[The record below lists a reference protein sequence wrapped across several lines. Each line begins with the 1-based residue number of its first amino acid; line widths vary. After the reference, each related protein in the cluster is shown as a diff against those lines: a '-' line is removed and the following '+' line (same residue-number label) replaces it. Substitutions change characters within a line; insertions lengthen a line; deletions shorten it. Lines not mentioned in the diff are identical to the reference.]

1 MRGFTIIE
9 LVVAMAILVSFLAL
23 GIPKMHSMIERHHVY
38 VDFHQV
44 RKALTS
50 ARGIAQ
56 KESINVSLCPVKN
69 KSCSSNWQQPLKAF
83 HDRNTNNTIDDDEIV
98 FFTSSMTSDYGYWQK
113 SKESQNFVR
122 FNALGHA
129 FSSAS
134 TFLYCPYSVHKRLAK
149 SIVIS
154 FQGRIRTASYLNRS
168 GRPYSRF
175 SRLNCGI

>member
-23 GIPKMHSMIERHHVY
+23 GIPKMHSMVERHNIY
-38 VDFHQV
+38 VDFQQV
-44 RKALTS
+44 RKALTT

-56 KESINVSLCPVKN
+56 KESINVSLCPVEN
-69 KSCSSNWQQPLKAF
+69 KSCSSNWQQPLTAF
-83 HDRNTNNTIDDDEIV
+83 HDRNANNAIDEDEIV
-98 FFTSSMTSDYGYWQK
+98 LFTSNMTSDYGYWQK
-113 SKESQNFVR
+113 SKATQNFVR

-134 TFLYCPYSVHKRLAK
+134 TFLYCPYSEHNTLAK

-154 FQGRIRTASYLNRS
+154 FQGRIRTAPYLNKQ

-175 SRLNCGI
+175 ERLNCGS